1 MRAGLLYEPWET
13 SITLWGRN
21 LTDEEYTTTIADSP
35 AQTGRYN
42 AYYSEPLTWGLT
54 LRKDF

>member
-1 MRAGLLYEPWET
+1 MLT
-13 SITLWGRN
+13 FWGRN

-42 AYYSEPLTWGLT
+42 AYYNEPLTWGVT